1 MKTPCKILT
10 FALAA
15 SMIMPLAAC
24 SKKKTDEGT
33 AKSRSGQKISEDS
46 TWFDAEQIVLKL
58 TPENDRD
65 IDYIFHE
72 FAGSDEKYM
81 AVFSNGYYLMPD
93 NIDWNNWNYNDY
105 AIDIL
110 TLIDIKTNEAV
121 HTIDLTGILTPN
133 DYIETASYSDGIATV
148 VCSGYDS
155 YANQPT
161 KKEVDID
168 VANGCITA
176 RREYQG
182 SQDGYVERTCK
193 IGGFRVNNEVHW
205 GEKTYFTLHIFTPD
219 GAVNSVDI
227 KDQDMSVYDIPFLAP
242 VSDTSVLVPANTEK
256 GYLYYEMDLNTG
268 ALTQKDSKEYDWMD
282 IENIYAP
289 FIGSDGNAYYMCNTG
304 IMMIDIQKKTTKEMF
319 NYSWCGLSRNKV
331 SYLSIADISEDSI
344 IMCGSNYE
352 ISAYKELNPNEFMLI
367 RFSRAESN
375 PHAGKTV
382 LELYSSYGYVDEKI
396 SDAIMKFNMT
406 NGEYF
411 IEVSDRYSDI
421 LESADYSDVNSDD
434 EYDSIRLHAD
444 FEMSSHLAMDI
455 ISGNGPDILM
465 DVSSYGQLNNTN
477 YLADLS
483 PYIGELDPE
492 KYFTNIIE
500 AARFDGNLYNLPVCF
515 QIHGIQT
522 DPQYAG
528 QSGIGFTTEEYEAF
542 LNGTL
547 NGQDIISSGQTY
559 YFAKLF
565 TNMSEKFI
573 INGKADFSVP
583 EFEKLAL
590 FVKNNVPV
598 SSREWSDYTD
608 NRVYETSYAVG
619 AAIFKGDGNTDDI
632 AFYGSYCGISSYL
645 YHIGNLRCGTAV
657 LGMPSTDGRGP
668 SVDPYVSVAVS
679 AQSCSIDACGEFV
692 KMLLSED
699 VQKEFAMNDN
709 LVLDREAYREAG
721 MAAVDYYNNE
731 GRDLL
736 YTGYVNPSNRYEF
749 SGKNVDDFEAIILSC
764 SKMTSE
770 DAAISIILVEEMP
783 AFFLGQKTL
792 QEVVR
797 IAQDRAQKALD
808 ERA

>member
-1 MKTPCKILT
+1 
-10 FALAA
+10 
-15 SMIMPLAAC
+15 MIMPLAAC
-24 SKKKTDEGT
+24 SKKKTVEGT

-46 TWFDAEQIVLKL
+46 IWFDAEQIVLKL
-58 TPENDRD
+58 TPESDRD
-65 IDYIFHE
+65 IEYIYHE
-72 FAGSDEKYM
+72 FAGRDEKYV

-110 TLIDIKTNEAV
+110 TVIDINTKSAV
-121 HTIDLTGILTPN
+121 YTIDLTGILTLN
-133 DYIETASYSDGIATV
+133 DYIETASYSDGKATV
-148 VCSGYDS
+148 VCSGYDMN
-155 YANQPT
+155 ANQPT
-161 KKEVDID
+161 KKEVDIN
-168 VANGCITA
+168 VADGRITA
-176 RREYQG
+176 TREYTDI
-182 SQDGYVERTCK
+182 QDGYVERTYRF
-193 IGGFRVNNEVHW
+193 GDFRVNNEVHW
-205 GEKTYFTLHIFTPD
+205 GEDAYFTLHIFKPD
-219 GAVNSVDI
+219 GTTIHVAI
-227 KDQDMSVYDIPFLAP
+227 KDQELSVYDIPFLAP
-242 VSDTSVLVPANTEK
+242 LSDTAALVVANTDK
-256 GYLYYEMDLNTG
+256 GFLYYELDMNSG
-268 ALTQKDSKEYDWMD
+268 ALAQKDSKEYDWLD
-282 IENIYAP
+282 IEDIYAP
-289 FIGSDGNAYYMCNTG
+289 FLGSDGNLYYTCNTG
-304 IMMIDIQKKTTKEMF
+304 IMMIDMQNKTTKEVF
-319 NYSWCGLSRNKV
+319 NYSWCELSRNKV

-352 ISAYKELNPNEFMLI
+352 TSAYKELNPTEFMLI
-367 RFSRAESN
+367 RFSRAETN

-382 LELYSSYGYVDEKI
+382 LELYSSYGYVEEKI

-411 IEVSDRYSDI
+411 IEVSDRYTDV

-434 EYDSIRLHAD
+434 EYDSVRLHAD
-444 FEMSSHLAMDI
+444 SEMSSHLAMDI

-483 PYIGELDPE
+483 PYIGDLDPE

-500 AARFDGNLYNLPVCF
+500 AAKFDGHLYNLPVCF

-522 DPQYAG
+522 DPKYAG
-528 QSGIGFTTEEYEAF
+528 QSGVGFTTEEYETF

-547 NGQDIISSGQTY
+547 NGQDIISSGQAF

-573 INGKADFSVP
+573 SNGKADFSGP
-583 EFEKLAL
+583 EFEELAQ
-590 FVKNNVPV
+590 FVKNNVPA
-598 SSREWSDYTD
+598 SSQDWSDYSD

-619 AAIFKGDGNTDDI
+619 AAIFKGDSNTDDI
-632 AFYGSYCGISSYL
+632 AFYGSYYGLSSYL
-645 YHIGNLRCGTAV
+645 YQIGNLRCGTAV

-679 AQSCSIDACGEFV
+679 ARSCSVDACGEFV

-721 MAAVDYYNNE
+721 MAAVEYYNNE
-731 GRDLL
+731 GRDML
-736 YTGYVNPSNRYEF
+736 YTGYVDPSDRYVF
-749 SGKNVDDFEAIILSC
+749 TGQNVDDFEKIILSC

-797 IAQDRAQKALD
+797 IAQDRAQKVLD